1 MFSTLKKTLP
11 FSRHL
16 GTIAASLA
24 FSTNLKAKQIEWN
37 EAESFW
43 ERTSRFWQMQDQSVQ
58 IVVLG
63 SILIG
68 ISCGLIGSYVVTRR
82 LSLFGDTLS
91 HAVLPGIAIGFIWS
105 QSKDN
110 LALLIGATVA
120 GFLGVT
126 CLSLLQKY
134 TPIRQDSALGIVL
147 SGFYAI
153 GICLLTRIQ
162 KMEFGNQ
169 SGLDSFLFGQASALS
184 INDIWGIGITLA
196 GIGLFVLATHKEL
209 LISGFDP
216 SYARSIGIHTMLLQ
230 YGLWILLAFCI
241 ITSLQI
247 IGVILASALLIIP
260 AATASLLVKRMNTY
274 LFLASVLGGI
284 AGLGGTFLSFLGQGL
299 PTGPLIV
306 LVSTFLFLL
315 VLGFR
320 PKTGIFSHWNFSRTH
335 SMRIKAENTLKAVY
349 HILESQN
356 FEKTSITSQDLMQRM
371 GLSRGDC
378 EGDIRLLIRMN
389 LATQRSTRD
398 SSKLPGQSL
407 ITLTPKGWEYAC
419 KIVRNHRLWELY
431 LTSEAEYAP
440 DHVHEDAEKIE
451 HVLGDQTIRQLERI
465 LSNPKKDP
473 HGKLIPSL
481 DDMEHGWIKNKN
493 APQEGFRSGNPA

>member
-1 MFSTLKKTLP
+1 
-11 FSRHL
+11 
-16 GTIAASLA
+16 
-24 FSTNLKAKQIEWN
+24 
-37 EAESFW
+37 
-43 ERTSRFWQMQDQSVQ
+43 
-58 IVVLG
+58 
-63 SILIG
+63 
-68 ISCGLIGSYVVTRR
+68 
-82 LSLFGDTLS
+82 
-91 HAVLPGIAIGFIWS
+91 
-105 QSKDN
+105 
-110 LALLIGATVA
+110 
-120 GFLGVT
+120 
-126 CLSLLQKY
+126 
-134 TPIRQDSALGIVL
+134 
-147 SGFYAI
+147 
-153 GICLLTRIQ
+153 
-162 KMEFGNQ
+162 
-169 SGLDSFLFGQASALS
+169 
-184 INDIWGIGITLA
+184 
-196 GIGLFVLATHKEL
+196 
-209 LISGFDP
+209 
-216 SYARSIGIHTMLLQ
+216 MLLQ

-320 PKTGIFSHWNFSRTH
+320 PKTGIFTHWNFLRTH

-493 APQEGFRSGNPA
+493 AAQEGFRSGNPA

>member
-1 MFSTLKKTLP
+1 MFSTLKKTPP
-11 FSRHL
+11 FSSFL
-16 GTIAASLA
+16 VTVPASLA
-24 FSTNLKAKQIEWN
+24 FSTNLMAKQIEWN

-63 SILIG
+63 SMLIG

-110 LALLIGATVA
+110 LALLTGATVA

-134 TPIRQDSALGIVL
+134 TPIRQDSGLGIVL

-196 GIGLFVLATHKEL
+196 AIGLFVLATHKEL

-216 SYARSIGIHTMLLQ
+216 FYARSIGIHTLLLQ

-241 ITSLQI
+241 ITSLQV

-274 LFLASVLGGI
+274 IFLASVLGGI

-335 SMRIKAENTLKAVY
+335 SIRIKAENTLKAVY

-356 FEKTSITSQDLMQRM
+356 FEKTSITSQDLMQRI
-371 GLSRGDC
+371 GLGRGDC
-378 EGDIRLLIRMN
+378 DREIRLLIRMN
-389 LATQRSTRD
+389 LATQSSTRD

-407 ITLTPKGWEYAC
+407 ITLTPEGWEYSC

-465 LSNPKKDP
+465 LSNPREDP

-481 DDMEHGWIKNKN
+481 DDIKHGWIKNKDG
-493 APQEGFRSGNPA
+493 AKEGFRSGNPA

>member
-1 MFSTLKKTLP
+1 MFWKTEKTLGFP
-11 FSRHL
+11 RSL
-16 GTIAASLA
+16 GIITASLA
-24 FSTNLKAKQIEWN
+24 FSTNLEAKQIDWN
-37 EAESFW
+37 EAESFF

-120 GFLGVT
+120 GFSGVT
-126 CLSLLQKY
+126 CLTLLQKY

-184 INDIWGIGITLA
+184 INDLWGIGITLA
-196 GIGLFVLATHKEL
+196 GIGLFILATHKEL

-216 SYARSIGIHTMLLQ
+216 SFARSIGIYTMLLQ

-241 ITSLQI
+241 ITSLQV

-260 AATASLLVKRMNTY
+260 AATASLLVKRMNAY
-274 LFLASVLGGI
+274 LFLASLLGGI

-320 PKTGIFSHWNFSRTH
+320 PKTGIFTLWSYSRTH

-356 FEKTSITSQDLMQRM
+356 FEKTSITSQDLMQRV
-371 GLSRGDC
+371 GIGRGDC
-378 EGDIRLLIRMN
+378 DREIQLLIRMN

-398 SSKLPGQSL
+398 SSKLPGQSW
-407 ITLTPKGWEYAC
+407 ITLTPEGWDYAC

-431 LTSEAEYAP
+431 LTNEAEYAP

-465 LSNPKKDP
+465 LSNPREDP

-481 DDMEHGWIKNKN
+481 DDMEHGGIEKKYG
-493 APQEGFRSGNPA
+493 AEEGFRSRNQT

>member
-1 MFSTLKKTLP
+1 MFSMVGKTLQSP
-11 FSRHL
+11 RFL
-16 GTIAASLA
+16 GTISAFLA

-37 EAESFW
+37 EAESVF
-43 ERTSRFWQMQDQSVQ
+43 ERASRFWQMQDQSVQ

-91 HAVLPGIAIGFIWS
+91 HAVLPGIAIGFICS

-110 LALLIGATVA
+110 LALLIGAIVA

-126 CLSLLQKY
+126 CLTLLQKF

-169 SGLDSFLFGQASALS
+169 SGLDTFLFGQASALS
-184 INDIWGIGITLA
+184 INDIWGVGITLA

-216 SYARSIGIHTMLLQ
+216 SFARSIGIHNMLLQ

-241 ITSLQI
+241 ITSLQV

-260 AATASLLVKRMNTY
+260 AATASLMVKRMNSY
-274 LFLASVLGGI
+274 LFIASVLGGI

-306 LVSTFLFLL
+306 LVSTFLFLF
-315 VLGFR
+315 VLGFM
-320 PKTGIFSHWNFSRTH
+320 PKTGIFTHWNFSRTH
-335 SMRIKAENTLKAVY
+335 SMRIKAENTLKAIY

-356 FEKTSITSQDLMQRM
+356 FEKTSITSQELMQRI
-371 GLSRGDC
+371 GIGRGDC
-378 EGDIRLLIRMN
+378 DREIRLLIRMK
-389 LATQRSTRD
+389 LATQKVTRD

-407 ITLTPKGWEYAC
+407 ITLTPEGWEYAC

-465 LSNPKKDP
+465 LSNPREDP

-481 DDMEHGWIKNKN
+481 DDIEHGWIKSKN
-493 APQEGFRSGNPA
+493 AAQEDFRSGNRA

>member
-1 MFSTLKKTLP
+1 MFSTLRKTLP
-11 FSRHL
+11 FSRYL
-16 GTIAASLA
+16 ATVAASLA

-37 EAESFW
+37 EAESFL

-110 LALLIGATVA
+110 LTLLIGATVA

-126 CLSLLQKY
+126 CLTLLQKY
-134 TPIRQDSALGIVL
+134 TSIRQDSALGIVL

-196 GIGLFVLATHKEL
+196 GIGLFVFATHKEL

-216 SYARSIGIHTMLLQ
+216 FFARSIGIQTMLLQ

-241 ITSLQI
+241 ITSLQV

-284 AGLGGTFLSFLGQGL
+284 AGLGGTFLSFLGQ
-299 PTGPLIV
+299 
-306 LVSTFLFLL
+306 
-315 VLGFR
+315 
-320 PKTGIFSHWNFSRTH
+320 
-335 SMRIKAENTLKAVY
+335 
-349 HILESQN
+349 
-356 FEKTSITSQDLMQRM
+356 
-371 GLSRGDC
+371 
-378 EGDIRLLIRMN
+378 
-389 LATQRSTRD
+389 
-398 SSKLPGQSL
+398 
-407 ITLTPKGWEYAC
+407 
-419 KIVRNHRLWELY
+419 
-431 LTSEAEYAP
+431 
-440 DHVHEDAEKIE
+440 
-451 HVLGDQTIRQLERI
+451 
-465 LSNPKKDP
+465 
-473 HGKLIPSL
+473 
-481 DDMEHGWIKNKN
+481 
-493 APQEGFRSGNPA
+493 